1 MKVKEELA
9 TVSDIEEIDSNITT
23 NSTEKLK
30 NEKSKVKS
38 KRDASIELIRI
49 VACAIVVLLHLSLN
63 VFDEHHAQVDWS
75 RLFEKCFLSE
85 GVPIFYLIFGFFLCN
100 GRSYKKI
107 WKSTLKRVVIPV
119 IIFVIFAQIFFM
131 FILNK
136 QPLSWCFK
144 NAFINLNL
152 QGICRT
158 ILTGDVVHINSL
170 CAHLW
175 YIISYLKI
183 VLWVPVLWLICKED
197 NTPRLAR
204 RMIIGFGIFAMI
216 IRDIQRFAVLPVIG
230 EIKAFQMVDLDI
242 LYVLLGYELFVHK
255 DKIKNNKKLC
265 ILSGLAFIAINVI
278 RYKIEMN
285 YMVLNNFFEITGRET
300 FADWRYT
307 ALSFIS
313 ATSLFMFLYSF
324 DIKGEKIS
332 KIINWIADKTFGIYL
347 IHYLL
352 LAKIDLYKF
361 DAIGN
366 FIYELI
372 YLVVGLVVIFTA
384 SLLIVCLLRLIRDL
398 IIKMFK
404 KIITIKKNA

>member
-1 MKVKEELA
+1 MKVKEKPNV
-9 TVSDIEEIDSNITT
+9 VSTT
-23 NSTEKLK
+23 AEDGAQILK
-30 NEKSKVKS
+30 NEEIKVKT
-38 KRDASIELIRI
+38 KRDSSIELIRI
-49 VACAIVVLLHLSLN
+49 VACMIVVLLHLSLN

-119 IIFVIFAQIFFM
+119 IIFVLFAQIFFM

-175 YIISYLKI
+175 YIFSYLKI
-183 VLWVPVLWLICKED
+183 VLWIPVLWLICKED
-197 NTPRLAR
+197 YTPRLAR
-204 RMIIGFGIFAMI
+204 RMIISFGILAMI

-265 ILSGLAFIAINVI
+265 IISGLAFVAINVI

-332 KIINWIADKTFGIYL
+332 KTINWIADKTFGIYL

-372 YLVVGLVVIFTA
+372 YLAVGLVVIFAT
-384 SLLIVCLLRLIRDL
+384 SLLIVCILRLIKDL

-404 KIITIKKNA
+404 KIIAIKKKA

>member
-1 MKVKEELA
+1 MKVKEKPTAVA
-9 TVSDIEEIDSNITT
+9 TTTANITEECSI
-23 NSTEKLK
+23 NLK
-30 NEKSKVKS
+30 NEEPKVKS
-38 KRDASIELIRI
+38 KRDSSIELIRI

-75 RLFEKCFLSE
+75 RLFEKSFLSE

-119 IIFVIFAQIFFM
+119 IIFVLFAQIFFM

-144 NAFINLNL
+144 NAFINLNI

-175 YIISYLKI
+175 YIVSYLKI
-183 VLWVPVLWLICKED
+183 ILWVPVLWLICKED
-197 NTPRLAR
+197 TNPKLAR
-204 RMIIGFGIFAMI
+204 RMIIGFGILAMVI
-216 IRDIQRFAVLPVIG
+216 KDIQRFFVLPIG

-265 ILSGLAFIAINVI
+265 ILSGIAFVAINVI

-307 ALSFIS
+307 ALSFVS

-332 KIINWIADKTFGIYL
+332 KIINWVADKTFGIYL
-347 IHYLL
+347 VHYLL

-366 FIYELI
+366 FVYVLI
-372 YLVVGLVVIFTA
+372 YLAIGLVVIFTA
-384 SLLIVCLLRLIRDL
+384 SLLIVLLLRWIKDL
-398 IIKMFK
+398 TLKAYNKMLQIIKTEK
-404 KIITIKKNA
+404 